1 MTQGNL
7 IEQGLT
13 QEVIGCFYEVY
24 DELGYGFLEHVH
36 SKGLVKE
43 MRIRGLTPVREY
55 EATVDYKDEPL
66 CSCRLDLVVNQKL
79 IVEVK
84 SKEILPPGS
93 MRQLC
98 NYLRSTQFEVGLLLH
113 FGPEPKFYRRILT
126 NDMKK
131 SRNKIPYSPDPD
143 PFMVNSQV

>member
-1 MTQGNL
+1 MTPGKL
-7 IEQGLT
+7 IEEGLT
-13 QEVIGCFYEVY
+13 KEVIGCFYEVY
-24 DELGYGFLEHVH
+24 DEVGFGFLENVH
-36 SKGLVKE
+36 TKALVKE
-43 MRIRGLTPVREY
+43 MRWKGLNPLREF
-55 EATVDYKDEPL
+55 EATVDYKGEPL
-66 CSCRLDLVVNQKL
+66 CSYRLDLVVNDKL

-84 SKEILPPGS
+84 STEVLPPTS

-98 NYLRSTQFEVGLLLH
+98 NYLRATKFEVGLLLH

-143 PFMVNSQV
+143 PFSISSHV